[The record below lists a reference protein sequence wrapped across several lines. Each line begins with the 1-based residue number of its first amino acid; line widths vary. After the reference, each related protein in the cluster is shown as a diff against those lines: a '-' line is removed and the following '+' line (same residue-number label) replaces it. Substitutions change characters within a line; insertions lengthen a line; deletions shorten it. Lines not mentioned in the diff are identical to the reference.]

1 MSTAGTTS
9 IFETQ
14 DKARHRPTYASFGEN
29 GLTAT
34 ATAYGHLLQI
44 TQYFGNDP
52 SGFYCVDLKDV
63 PEPYLVTQRM
73 EHLQSYIVHPDK
85 GMRLEVENFN
95 TSELWDNIPK
105 LSFPSNRWPK
115 FESEAVSGNFST
127 EIQYFIHQKA
137 VYQTYTFT
145 SCGESSASL
154 PEMAFNAEL
163 LIRNLDFSNSC
174 IWNMQEADNNSY
186 KHRSPQRK
194 DCILRIHEIGTEQ
207 DGGANQTAQNNG
219 NAVVLAIW
227 PFIGDSPQSVCPKG
241 NTAKYKIIHGSQ
253 VLNGGKN
260 ESVTV
265 TLVYTLHFGP
275 SSQVERDILPPSPPM
290 ELLRK
295 LKADAETTKTPF
307 AKPLFPDDGYLGIAL
322 KRNLE
327 HMLSVCCIPVRD
339 STEDK
344 IPPIAITCGD
354 MAGHRVA
361 NEASFSAFQFL
372 LLAFRH
378 FHEPLDINHNSH
390 LTPNN
395 TCHSFDCQMRSRI
408 WKVCR
413 GHLKWITGQMKAKAG
428 IVESHYWA
436 TGKPI
441 EAKYGSSLPQKSLM
455 ETPFHIIKVAE
466 FCRITKDKNALEEM
480 RKNLGNTKIIG
491 NWVKTLDRENKHGLY
506 AFPRPRKEAPIHS
519 FYFPDHAIIW
529 WAAKSVEYLGLG
541 QELQIETSAC
551 AAKHKPR
558 NMSYS
563 SDDIRTNII
572 KRFTT
577 ENPVL
582 KKRMIAISRNTIETR
597 FLIREKEIV
606 LFSAL
611 DQGLLDESLSPSKS
625 NSSEKIDVWA
635 NTMACQAQH
644 EDNQNTQWDHP
655 LQFALAI
662 IMSSN
667 GIRIN
672 SKPSAEMMHHSKTIL
687 LNSSSLN
694 GLFPG
699 QLDGY
704 KEPAIFMKDIM
715 CDSYWRVTF
724 EVPYILWKYSKASS
738 TSEANNTGYSNISTI
753 QASTDAQSTKPPASY
768 ITSTEFNQAF
778 DKLFEHLN
786 AAFFSPGLSTTNGK
800 LAIKKSVPFKTFIDQ
815 NNIVE
820 LPDEWMYTEP
830 KFFDF
835 NCNLSRDCNLS
846 EVVYGNEVLAM
857 SKKETFHRVGNVI
870 ANAIDLLKQDNKFLN
885 PESPIMGYIVDVPR
899 GSPANREYTKPLII
913 SNPKIYEYVGGKR
926 TPELSKKRLFH
937 FFKADLATAL
947 ICYLASSE
955 KSNISS
961 FFDRHAAYDKYF
973 FDDVTPET
981 NKWVTEFH
989 LSFYRI
995 LARDISKPTGIP
1007 LLEEINYPHPR
1018 LVDGRRISRAV
1029 ISFRFDGDYFDRYW
1043 TCHFFEF
1050 NPKELSESKWEP
1062 RKVVEKHFGAI
1073 SKANPWRQRRVLELL
1088 IVGSMLQEILFY
1100 SQEILEEIKKS
1111 IQNSAKGP
1119 YRGLRQ
1125 QPPASALLDTFDL
1138 FTKIDNGRFVAI
1150 SRLWYKFQ
1158 HILQIVENDLQ
1169 ENLAKITLWNDRER
1183 ARGHDKPRWT
1193 KSDER
1198 DYRPIISKLQANNN
1212 HKYHELQRCYV
1223 NITSF
1228 NASLSTNLDKMRG
1241 DLELRGADDIRL
1253 FTYVTVVFLPI
1264 GFATGLFSMSDTPS
1278 RHTLIIRFYAVHE
1291 ELFTR
1296 LSDDPSKLFIRHSK
1310 SGFVRSG
1317 LVMELMEEFGR
1328 ELFEMADS
1336 VSPWEHAYEDYS
1348 KTMNKMRTREGEDEE
1363 QDWGYTIGKY
1373 TKTIP
1378 QRMSVRFRG
1387 GNKATAETDPAAGS
1401 VLDYPT
1407 SLA

>member
-354 MAGHRVA
+354 MAGHR
-361 NEASFSAFQFL
+361 
-372 LLAFRH
+372 
-378 FHEPLDINHNSH
+378 
-390 LTPNN
+390 
-395 TCHSFDCQMRSRI
+395 
-408 WKVCR
+408 
-413 GHLKWITGQMKAKAG
+413 
-428 IVESHYWA
+428 
-436 TGKPI
+436 
-441 EAKYGSSLPQKSLM
+441 AKYGSSLPQKSLM

-1253 FTYVTVVFLPI
+1253 
-1264 GFATGLFSMSDTPS
+1264 MSDTPS
-1278 RHTLIIRFYAVHE
+1278 RHTLISMAVTAVIAILVTVIALTNAKTLDNKIVSPILRSSRRTLYSSVGRPLKIIYSALKIRFRPCVYYFARYVYFPF
-1291 ELFTR
+1291 LNQYT
-1296 LSDDPSKLFIRHSK
+1296 
-1310 SGFVRSG
+1310 GSG